1 MSQGNEDAR
10 DVMRRLEEAGRA
22 LESWPDRHL
31 DLTGL
36 LPDVCLCSLCW
47 GAGRNPPPN
56 HLIMVFCEHPALAIT
71 SYKWDPEQGRLVT
84 DKKFMADGTAM
95 MDMAMG
101 AAGIYLQRAHER
113 REGLPPSITEEAF
126 LMALGGGLAQS
137 PENIQRAHDCLWGV
151 VTGEGPIGVPDSARP
166 LAQAAL
172 EVLCW
177 VLGHDHI
184 TTFAQ
189 NLERFGWQYM
199 EKGDG
204 NGASGNGPEV

>member
-1 MSQGNEDAR
+1 MSDQPQNDDDFLQR
-10 DVMRRLEEAGRA
+10 VVEAQKA
-22 LESWPDRHL
+22 LEAWPGKDL
-31 DLTGL
+31 DLISL
-36 LPDVCLCSLCW
+36 LPDVGMCSLCW

-56 HLIMVFCEHPALAIT
+56 HLIMLFCEHPALWVK
-71 SYKWDPEQGRLVT
+71 SYQWDPEQGRLVVHN
-84 DKKFMADGTAM
+84 KFTADGTAM

-101 AAGIYLQRAHER
+101 AAGIYLQRNHER

-137 PENIQRAHDCLWGV
+137 PDNIQRAHDCLWGV
-151 VTGEGPIGVPDSARP
+151 VTGEGPIGVPDRARP

-184 TTFAQ
+184 TTFTE
-189 NLERFGWQYM
+189 NLERFGWQDLQRD
-199 EKGDG
+199 EGHTNDG
-204 NGASGNGPEV
+204 QG